1 MKISTS
7 TLGMDATMTHRD
19 VEMSQGKLE
28 AAATSGVS
36 DQFQLQ
42 IPGITSSVKRQA
54 ACLASSSWHATSSVS
69 GNGGAVAYEQDEKRI
84 VGRVVSEI
92 INQQVQVREFSV
104 TDRGG
109 QRISAGLESKPQ
121 EKDGEV
127 SQLAARMSLSLQRI
141 HYQEETLSVSTTG
154 TVETEDGRTIDL
166 GLDLALERVEYTE
179 QEYFSGLLASRF
191 VDPLVLSFEDG
202 LGVLSDSQF
211 NFDLD
216 NDGISEK
223 IGSLRSGS
231 GFLVFDKK
239 SDGLVNNGSEL
250 IGPSS
255 GYGYSELRF
264 YDTDNNNWIDEN
276 DAIFDRLQ
284 LWMGGGSDEGRL
296 VGLREAGVGALS
308 LDSVATDF
316 QLKGSDGR
324 LLGQVGNTGI
334 FLTEAGEVRSLAEID
349 LAVDQEAPTLR
360 WPEFSGEMQDALR
373 MLREMIMERRQRVVQ
388 LRLLAQE
395 ERWEQRRERLLE
407 KLFALKED
415 DSSMF
420 G

>member
-36 DQFQLQ
+36 DKFQLQ
-42 IPGITSSVKRQA
+42 IPGIMPSMQRQA
-54 ACLASSSWHATSSVS
+54 ACLAASSYHATSSVS
-69 GNGGAVAYEQDEKRI
+69 GNGGTVTYEQDEKRI

-92 INQQVQVREFSV
+92 INQQVQVTEFSL
-104 TDRGG
+104 TDRGEQG
-109 QRISAGLESKPQ
+109 FSSGLESRPQ
-121 EKDGEV
+121 GQNGEV
-127 SQLAARMSLSLQRI
+127 SRILTRMSLSLQQI

-154 TVETEDGRTIDL
+154 TVETQDGRTINF
-166 GLDLALERVEYTE
+166 GLDLALEQVEYTE
-179 QEYFSGLLASRF
+179 QNYFSGLLATRF

-211 NFDLD
+211 SFDLD

-231 GFLVFDKK
+231 GFLVFDKN
-239 SDGLVNNGSEL
+239 SDGIVNNGSEL
-250 IGPSS
+250 FGPSS
-255 GYGYSELRF
+255 GYGYNELRL

-296 VGLREAGVGALS
+296 VGLREAGVGALA

-316 QLKGSDGR
+316 QLKGLDGR
-324 LLGQVGNTGI
+324 ILGKVGNAGI
-334 FLTEAGEVRSLAEID
+334 FLTEAGEVRPLAEID
-349 LAVDQEAPTLR
+349 LAVDQETPPLR

-373 MLREMIMERRQRVVQ
+373 MLREMIMERRQRAVQ

-415 DSSMF
+415 DSTML